1 MTTALPAA
9 PMQGAPMPGAP
20 ISNVGAL
27 VARCCRLYA
36 DHLAVTSASKNLSY
50 AALEQRSEH
59 PLARAVM
66 LRAEEDK
73 LSVSEVSDFRALPG
87 NGLTATL
94 NDEEL
99 LGGKNSFADDDAQAL
114 ASGEPLP
121 ASQQAALAG
130 AGLLVLNKAEELD
143 AEARA
148 RLLAELP
155 SVPLLWTSQG
165 ALALCS
171 ARHAQAR

>member
-1 MTTALPAA
+1 LDKTGTITKGEPRVTDVLPAD
-9 PMQGAPMPGAP
+9 GLTE
-20 ISNVGAL
+20 SAL
-27 VARCCRLYA
+27 
-36 DHLAVTSASKNLSY
+36 LALA

-99 LGGKNSFADDDAQAL
+99 LGGSLSFISTKADVPQAL
-114 ASGEPLP
+114 RDKAE
-121 ASQQAALAG
+121 ALAEEG
-130 AGLLVLNKAEELD
+130 KTPLLF
-143 AEARA
+143 ARA
-148 RLLAELP
+148 ASWRA
-155 SVPLLWTSQG
+155 
-165 ALALCS
+165 
-171 ARHAQAR
+171 